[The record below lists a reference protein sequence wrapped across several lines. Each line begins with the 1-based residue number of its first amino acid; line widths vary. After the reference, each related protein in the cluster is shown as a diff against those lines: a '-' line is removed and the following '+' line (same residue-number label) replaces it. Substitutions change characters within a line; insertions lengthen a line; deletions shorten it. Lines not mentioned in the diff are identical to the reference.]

1 MLATGTVKAAVA
13 AVLLVLGLGRRNV
26 LQAIEAEVRVHFV
39 AQAETASG
47 GNKVGVVS
55 MVGCGWMDGGLRE

>member
-39 AQAETASG
+39 AQAETASV
-47 GNKVGVVS
+47 GNKVRVVS
-55 MVGCGWMDGGLRE
+55 MVG